1 MRLIDAHTHAFAP
14 EQCDEREAIAGRDAV
29 FAEMYADPGAKMA
42 TVRQVASQ
50 VEKAGFWGAVVAG
63 FAFREPEQI
72 ARQNEGLREASGNE
86 RLSCLAT
93 VNATHAGWLQ
103 AAEEALDTWAAGL
116 GELRPWNQGWDPLG
130 RAGHELCEL
139 AAARGKLLLWHV
151 SERVGHAY
159 PGKAG
164 GIVAEELWRLAADH
178 PDTVMVAAHLGAELP
193 YFTAM
198 PEVRESLAST
208 YFDTAAS
215 SLLYTQG
222 SVSRLVDSVG
232 EERVLF
238 GSDYPL
244 QQTGKQHALV
254 AAELNERAAEAVL
267 GGNAYRLFFEAKDL

>member
-1 MRLIDAHTHAFAP
+1 MRLIDAHTHAFAA
-14 EQCDEREAIAGRDAV
+14 EQCDRRATIGDGDRA
-29 FAEMYADPGAKMA
+29 FAEMYADPRAKMA
-42 TVRQVASQ
+42 TISQVASQ
-50 VEKAGFWGAVVAG
+50 IEEASFWGVVVAG
-63 FAFREPEQI
+63 FAFAAAAEVEC
-72 ARQNEGLREASGNE
+72 QNEDLREASKRE
-86 RLSCLAT
+86 RLACLAT
-93 VNATHAGWLQ
+93 VNPALPGWLGM
-103 AAEEALDTWAAGL
+103 AEEALDSWASGL

-139 AAARGKLLLWHV
+139 AAATGKVLLWHV

-215 SLLYTQG
+215 TLLYTQG
-222 SVSRLVDSVG
+222 SVSRLVDLVG

-267 GGNAYRLFFEAKDL
+267 GGNAYRLFFEAIDL